1 MPGPRHI
8 LGISAFYHDSAA
20 ALLVD
25 GKIIAAAQE
34 ERFTRRKN
42 DSEFP
47 ANAASFCLQFA
58 GLSLAQLDAVV
69 FYDKPILKFARLL
82 ETYLAVAPGG
92 WKTFPTTIA
101 NWLGGKLDLRKT
113 IRAELPGLPP
123 GTEILFTEHHQS
135 HAASAFYPSPFEEAA
150 ILTIDGVGEWATTTI
165 GRGRGNEIKLEQ
177 EIRFPHSLGL
187 LYSAFTDYCGF
198 RINSGEYK
206 LMGLAPYGEPKYA
219 EAIRREL
226 IDLKPD
232 GSFRLNLDYFNFL
245 RGTTMTN
252 ERFFAL
258 FGGPSRGPDEKIEQ
272 RHMDVA
278 RSIQLVTEEIM
289 LKLAQHAKAVTGSK
303 NLCLAG
309 GVALNC
315 VANGLILRER
325 VFDRLWIQP
334 AAGDAGGALGAALAV
349 WHFHPQAPPRKV
361 VLPDAMQSSLLG
373 PEFSDA
379 EIEAMLKANGAAYRK
394 LEPSALLDLTVELLQ
409 AEKVI
414 GWFQGRMEFGPRALG
429 NRSILGDARSP
440 KMQSVMNLKVK
451 FRESFRPFAPI
462 VIRERVADY
471 FELNVDSPYMLL
483 VAPIK
488 PELRKPLPPNLTGI
502 ELLKAARSTLP
513 AVTHVDYS
521 ARIQTVSAAGNPL
534 LHELLVRFE
543 RATGCAVLVNTSFNV
558 RGEPIV
564 CSPDDAYRC
573 FMNTE
578 MDFLVIGNYVIER
591 TAQPQKNLSR
601 RVAPQA
607 D

>member
-1 MPGPRHI
+1 
-8 LGISAFYHDSAA
+8 
-20 ALLVD
+20 
-25 GKIIAAAQE
+25 
-34 ERFTRRKN
+34 
-42 DSEFP
+42 
-47 ANAASFCLQFA
+47 
-58 GLSLAQLDAVV
+58 
-69 FYDKPILKFARLL
+69 
-82 ETYLAVAPGG
+82 
-92 WKTFPTTIA
+92 
-101 NWLGGKLDLRKT
+101 
-113 IRAELPGLPP
+113 
-123 GTEILFTEHHQS
+123 
-135 HAASAFYPSPFEEAA
+135 
-150 ILTIDGVGEWATTTI
+150 
-165 GRGRGNEIKLEQ
+165 
-177 EIRFPHSLGL
+177 
-187 LYSAFTDYCGF
+187 
-198 RINSGEYK
+198 
-206 LMGLAPYGEPKYA
+206 
-219 EAIRREL
+219 
-226 IDLKPD
+226 
-232 GSFRLNLDYFNFL
+232 
-245 RGTTMTN
+245 
-252 ERFFAL
+252 
-258 FGGPSRGPDEKIEQ
+258 
-272 RHMDVA
+272 
-278 RSIQLVTEEIM
+278 
-289 LKLAQHAKAVTGSK
+289 
-303 NLCLAG
+303 
-309 GVALNC
+309 
-315 VANGLILRER
+315 
-325 VFDRLWIQP
+325 
-334 AAGDAGGALGAALAV
+334 
-349 WHFHPQAPPRKV
+349 
-361 VLPDAMQSSLLG
+361 MQSSLLG